1 MDASM
6 REQDMVFRRALGESL
21 DSIGKSYGVSRERVR
36 QIIVKAGGPTAQDAH
51 RAARSTKSAEGQ
63 REREAFAAQY
73 LPIARELASKGTSRR
88 DVIARLKAIDPSID
102 EVMAGF
108 VLRKARIVF
117 AQDWVDDFMSN
128 RLLVA
133 AVWFLFGLDYQIPAD
148 PSLAI
153 KKLDHAL
160 ISELTEVLARQGVHE
175 LERARVLGVIAAA
188 QNFATENPGVSI
200 TAARY
205 GVLRKKQV
213 VAWGLESARGTHFW
227 PPTRQA
233 AMARFG
239 GWSET
244 LLRVGLKRSEFGRS
258 KGFLKYTADEYQR
271 AAMDYVAWADR
282 RDATPSVDR
291 YKEWRRLEANEGRER
306 PSGASLR
313 NIFGSWSK
321 AMRAARESADHAG
334 AHALQE

>member
-1 MDASM
+1 MAASK
-6 REQDMVFRRALGESL
+6 RDNDMVYRRSLGESL
-21 DSIGKSYGVSRERVR
+21 ESIGESYGVSRERVR

-51 RAARSTKSAEGQ
+51 TAARAVRAADEQ
-63 REREAFAAQY
+63 RERDAFAAQY
-73 LPIARELASKGTSRR
+73 LLIARELASKGTSRR

-102 EVMAGF
+102 EAIASS

-117 AQDWVDDFMSN
+117 AQDWMDDFMSD

-133 AVWFLFGLDYQIPAD
+133 AVWYLFGLDYQIPAD
-148 PSLAI
+148 PSLAV

-160 ISELTEVLARQGVHE
+160 ISELTEALARQGVHE

-188 QNFATENPGVSI
+188 QHFATENPKVSI
-200 TAARY
+200 TGARY
-205 GVLRKKQV
+205 GALRKKQIG
-213 VAWGLESARGTHFW
+213 AWGLESARGTHYW
-227 PPTRQA
+227 PPTKQA

-258 KGFLKYTADEYQR
+258 KGLLKYTADEYQG

-291 YKEWRRLEANEGRER
+291 YKEWRQLEADEGRER

-321 AMRAARESADHAG
+321 AMRAARECADPAG
-334 AHALQE
+334 EHALQE